1 MLNVLLFIQVIFA
14 IFLIVV
20 VAMQTSKNEGLG
32 GAISGQTSSSFRG
45 KLGREEQL
53 GIVTKY
59 IAVAFFILSIIVAI
73 VASKAA

>member
-1 MLNVLLFIQVIFA
+1 MLNVLIGFQVILA
-14 IFLIVV
+14 VFLIVV

-32 GAISGQTSSSFRG
+32 GAIGGQTSSSFRG

-59 IAVAFFILSIIVAI
+59 VAVGYFVLSVIVAI
-73 VASKAA
+73 IAK